1 MENEII
7 TINNPGEMQ
16 LVKETKLQEFF
27 DKFFLFIDV
36 KPKSVETYKKALKQF
51 LTYLSFNGITQPTR
65 EDIIK
70 FRDYLEPT
78 HKANTIRL
86 YLTSIKLFF
95 TFLEQQGIYKNISE
109 KVKAPKVL
117 KGHKKDAL
125 TQSQAKEVLNAL
137 ETETIQGKR
146 NKAIIALMMT
156 TGLRTIELER
166 AKVEDFRTVSGQ
178 SVLFIHGKG
187 RDDKSE
193 YVKITSEVEKL
204 LRAYLNTRAKLKDT
218 QPLFQSESNE
228 NKGQGISTRSIRKIV
243 KNAFIKIGLNSNRI
257 TTHSLRHT
265 AGTLALKGGAKLEE
279 VKQMLRHSNINTT
292 LIYLHNLER
301 INNQSENIVSNLLF

>member
-7 TINNPGEMQ
+7 TINTNSEIQ
-16 LVKETKLQEFF
+16 VIDETRLNDFF
-27 DKFFLFIDV
+27 EKFFLFIDV

-51 LTYLSFNGITQPTR
+51 LSFLSLNGITQPTR
-65 EDIIK
+65 EDIIR

-95 TFLEQQGIYKNISE
+95 TYLEQEGKYQNIAK
-109 KVKAPKVL
+109 KVKAPKITRE
-117 KGHKKDAL
+117 HKKDAL
-125 TQSQAKEVLNAL
+125 SIEQAKEVLNAI
-137 ETETIQGKR
+137 ETTTPQGKR

-166 AKVEDFRTVSGQ
+166 AKVEDLRTISGQ
-178 SVLFIHGKG
+178 SVLFIQGKG

-204 LRAYLNTRAKLKDT
+204 LRDYLNTRKDLKNE
-218 QPLFQSESNE
+218 QALFQSTSNE
-228 NKGQGISTRSIRKIV
+228 NKGQGISTRSIRQIV
-243 KNAFIKIGLNSNRI
+243 KNAFRKVGLNSNRI
-257 TTHSLRHT
+257 TAHSLRHT
-265 AGTLALKGGAKLEE
+265 AGTLALLGGAKIEE
-279 VKQMLRHSNINTT
+279 VKQMLRHSSINTT
-292 LIYLHNLER
+292 LIYSHNLER
-301 INNQSENIVSNLLF
+301 IKNQSENIVSNFLF